1 MTGAILVTE
10 VKEVGGLDVP
20 VEALTFHPGGECVI
34 YSRLLIEPKALLG
47 ISANVDIDALFF
59 KAVLN

>member
-10 VKEVGGLDVP
+10 VKTVGGLDVP
-20 VEALTFHPGGECVI
+20 VEALLYMPGGII
-34 YSRLLIEPKALLG
+34 YKRLLVEPKVLLG
-47 ISANVDIDALFF
+47 IPANVDIDALFF